1 MNSLTLS
8 LPGFDQMFAH
18 LTVPAMLVAEN
29 GTVQGLNDAAAALFC
44 MEENEVRGK
53 LWAGLDAHLTA
64 IQWRSRWKELQT
76 AKKLTYATDILTG
89 HEYLRSV
96 NVTLALLEPSHTLI
110 ILQDR
115 IASSMI
121 ESELEMMADKLQ
133 AGFWSYNRVDGRI
146 RISQHARRLL
156 GLPDGEPTKQN
167 VLLWLSQHIPTS
179 QWEEIRAMGQ
189 RLLREPLQVN
199 HSFFLEKEGG
209 LGRVKV
215 SANSVGNSLHITH
228 LYGIIQEDRNEA
240 DNPSGHNISGDLAIF
255 SIEHAQDM
263 IFWTRP
269 DGSIFYINQ
278 IVSNKLGIPKE
289 KLIKMKVKE
298 YAPYFDGQ
306 VLETFWQ
313 RLRTEKYFEAEYPL
327 YRSDGQI
334 IDVYASISYLRFGE
348 EEFSCGICRDITTRR
363 KLEQRQKLT
372 EFTIDNSEEM
382 ILWSTPE
389 SAITYANDTFFSM
402 TGYQLQ
408 DLSSLSPQSLFPVLV
423 NPDQEVLWNQLRK
436 EHHLSFEN
444 NLRLAKG
451 KLIPVRLDMNYLQF
465 EGGEF
470 ACIYLRD
477 LRGKKK
483 RDRQIKLSQVALDT
497 ALDYILWLDEKFRI
511 RYVNNALLQLLG
523 SHPKTWVGTAVEEA
537 IPGLHRTSIAPGET
551 LDVAIIPHKGTEEIH
566 LNLQCSEV
574 VYEEES
580 IFMLVGRDLTALVEL
595 QEDLKLENLKISELR
610 DRLLEENTTLREDY
624 GKDYNINEIITVS
637 PKYQAILK
645 QVGQVAD
652 VDTTVLITGETGTGK
667 ELLARAIHQL
677 SDREEHPLVK
687 VNCAA
692 LPESLIESELFGHE
706 KGAFTG
712 ATARKKGRFE
722 MADKGTIFLDEI
734 GELPLELQSKLL
746 RVLQEDE
753 FERVGGT
760 ETIRVDVRLVAATNR
775 DLAEMV
781 REGRFR
787 EDLYYRLNV
796 FPIVNL
802 PLRERPEDIPVL
814 VEHFTHKF
822 AKRQGKTIRRV
833 NTADLNLLKNYA
845 FPGNI
850 RELENLVERAV
861 VLCQSDTLSIK
872 IGQGAGAATT
882 RQQRFLSFE
891 EMQRQ
896 HIIDALKRTGG
907 RVTGPDG
914 AGILLDM
921 NDRTL
926 VSKMRKLRIEKHEYL
941 L

>member
-1 MNSLTLS
+1 
-8 LPGFDQMFAH
+8 MFAH
-18 LTVPAMLVAEN
+18 LTVPAMLVADN
-29 GTVQGLNDAAAALFC
+29 GTVLGLNNAAAALFC
-44 MEENEVRGK
+44 MEESEVRGK

-64 IQWRSRWKELQT
+64 IQWRGRWKELQT

-89 HEYLRSV
+89 HEYMRSV
-96 NVTLALLEPSHTLI
+96 NVTVALLEPSHALI

-156 GLPDGEPTKQN
+156 GVPDGELTKQN
-167 VLLWLSQHIPTS
+167 LLAWLSQHITNS
-179 QWEEIRAMGQ
+179 QWEEISALSQ
-189 RLLREPLQVN
+189 RLLREPMQVN
-199 HSFFLEKEGG
+199 HSFFVENEGG
-209 LGRVKV
+209 TARVTA
-215 SANSVGNSLHITH
+215 SANSVGNALHITH
-228 LYGIIQEDRNEA
+228 LYGIVQKERNERA
-240 DNPSGHNISGDLAIF
+240 EVSARNISGDLAIF
-255 SIEHAQDM
+255 SIEQAQDM

-269 DGSIFYINQ
+269 DGSVFYVNH
-278 IVSNKLGIPKE
+278 IVSNKLGISKE
-289 KLIKMKVKE
+289 KLMGMKVKD
-298 YAPYFDGQ
+298 YAPYFDDQ
-306 VLETFWQ
+306 QRELFWR
-313 RLRTEKYFEAEYPL
+313 RLRSEKYFESEYPL
-327 YRSDGQI
+327 YSSDGHVI
-334 IDVYASISYLRFGE
+334 EVYASVSYLRFGD
-348 EEFSCGICRDITTRR
+348 EEFSCGICRDITVRR

-372 EFTIDNSEEM
+372 EFTVDNSQEM
-382 ILWSTPE
+382 ILWSTPQG
-389 SAITYANDTFFSM
+389 AITYANDTFFDM
-402 TGYQLQ
+402 TGYRQE
-408 DLSSLSPQSLFPVLV
+408 DLPKLSPGKLFPVLI
-423 NPDQEVLWNQLRK
+423 NPDHDNFWNQLRH
-436 EHHLSFEN
+436 EQHVTLEN

-451 KLIPVRLDMNYLQF
+451 KMIPVRLDMNYLQF
-465 EGGEF
+465 EGEEF
-470 ACIYLRD
+470 NCVYLRD
-477 LRGKKK
+477 LRGKKE

-497 ALDYILWLDEKFRI
+497 ALDYILWLDEDFRI

-523 SHPKTWVGTAVEEA
+523 EHPNKWEGTPVEEI
-537 IPGLHRTSIAPGET
+537 IPGLHRESIAPGEM
-551 LDVAIIPHKGTEEIH
+551 LDVAIRPTEGAEEIH

-580 IFMLVGRDLTALVEL
+580 IFMLVGRDLTAIVER

-624 GKDYNINEIITVS
+624 SKDYNINEIITVS
-637 PKYQAILK
+637 PKYQATLK

-677 SDREEHPLVK
+677 SEREDHPLVK

-746 RVLQEDE
+746 RVLQENE

-760 ETIRVDVRLVAATNR
+760 ETISVDVRLVAATNR

-781 REGRFR
+781 RTGRFR

-822 AKRQGKTIRRV
+822 AKRQGKTIRRI

-926 VSKMRKLRIEKHEYL
+926 VSKMRKLSIEKHEYL